1 MFELELHPKWKKR
14 LEEAKLTSVKS
25 LLQLDLQKKMKFLPG
40 TQGGYYQIAEDLQV
54 FLYYDPQISWSWIL
68 RSFIQFQWPC
78 SLSERERRNIEML
91 HQAGF
96 QVAEIMAWGNR
107 KILRL
112 PCQGV
117 LLLRAMT
124 GLPLP
129 CFLRQELNEKVR
141 RRTILAAE
149 QTLQAL
155 LEQGFFWPDS
165 LPENFFVQED
175 GSIALIHVHSVR
187 RLRLSAPQVQR
198 QFEFFYS
205 RL

>member
-14 LEEAKLTSVKS
+14 LEEAKLTSVEA
-25 LLQLDLQKKMKFLPG
+25 LLQLDLQEKLEFLPG
-40 TQGGYYQIAEDLQV
+40 IGGGYYQVADDLRV
-54 FLYYDPQISWSWIL
+54 FLYCDLQISWHRIL
-68 RSFIQFQWPC
+68 RSFVMFQWPC
-78 SLSERERRNIEML
+78 SLSEREQRGIEML

-96 QVAEIMAWGNR
+96 QIAEVMAWGNR
-107 KILRL
+107 KVLRL
-112 PCQGV
+112 PRQGV
-117 LLLRAMT
+117 LLLRALA

-129 CFLRQELNEKVR
+129 RFLRQELDEKVR

-149 QTLQAL
+149 ETLQAL
-155 LEQGFFWPDS
+155 QEGGFFWPDC
-165 LPENFFVQED
+165 LPENFFVQAD

-187 RLRLSAPQVQR
+187 RQRLNALQAQQ

>member
-1 MFELELHPKWKKR
+1 MFELELHPKWRKR
-14 LEEAKLTSVKS
+14 LEEAQLTSVKA

-54 FLYYDPQISWSWIL
+54 FLYYDLHISWPRIL
-68 RSFIQFQWPC
+68 RSFVQFQWPR
-78 SLSERERRNIEML
+78 SLSEHERRSIEML

-112 PCQGV
+112 PRQGV